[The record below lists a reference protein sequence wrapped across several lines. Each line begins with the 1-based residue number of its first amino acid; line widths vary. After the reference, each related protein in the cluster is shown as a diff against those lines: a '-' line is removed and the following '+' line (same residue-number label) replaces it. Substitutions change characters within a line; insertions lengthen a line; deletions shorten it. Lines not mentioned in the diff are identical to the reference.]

1 MKKSFLKKLKQAA
14 AAVLS
19 AAMVA
24 GGMQGFGYGVNN
36 VQAATELQPN
46 TKLQSTNDNTHI
58 GVSTDGQYTFGR
70 SDSTAYV
77 FGDASAH
84 KGSNNWN
91 GNSIPNQYSF
101 NFAAI
106 VDETHMENNTQGYS
120 SSTASGD
127 GGDPVVQTAYSGN
140 SAKNWW
146 LTYYAFGK
154 PNKVGNLDDS
164 PETLDA
170 SGAVDPVVTGYKS
183 NNIEENTA
191 DFTPTNKAKIK
202 TFNEKSLGVKKNGDV
217 TVVSDGG
224 TPKVEVRQE
233 LKSSDDGKWLII
245 EYTAYNMTDNNLDF
259 MIGNHTD
266 TQVYNHDG
274 CPTIVTTQGVRGNTF
289 EGLHM
294 IANYMPNGSTPDA
307 ANRKYRFSNLDILT
321 YLPGSDLDIGI
332 KRRQSGQ

>member
-146 LTYYAFGK
+146 LT
-154 PNKVGNLDDS
+154 
-164 PETLDA
+164 
-170 SGAVDPVVTGYKS
+170 
-183 NNIEENTA
+183 
-191 DFTPTNKAKIK
+191 
-202 TFNEKSLGVKKNGDV
+202 
-217 TVVSDGG
+217 
-224 TPKVEVRQE
+224 
-233 LKSSDDGKWLII
+233 
-245 EYTAYNMTDNNLDF
+245 
-259 MIGNHTD
+259 
-266 TQVYNHDG
+266 
-274 CPTIVTTQGVRGNTF
+274 
-289 EGLHM
+289 
-294 IANYMPNGSTPDA
+294 
-307 ANRKYRFSNLDILT
+307 
-321 YLPGSDLDIGI
+321 
-332 KRRQSGQ
+332 